1 MRLWSRFWSCGFAAL
16 LCACGATEKGM
27 RPGGSEE
34 PFAPASNA
42 AGGTRGGNQ
51 VMDGMADTGAISSGV
66 SSGPALVDGRYV
78 FRANE
83 LQLEVNP
90 ALGGRITRFSLG
102 GANILT
108 GPEVVARGE
117 GTVPNMYGSTF
128 WTSPQST
135 WDWPPETALDSDP
148 LASSLDGDVLSLM
161 SQAGATTG
169 YGVLK
174 RFALDATR
182 ERVLLEYVLQNHSG
196 TQPAA
201 PWEVSRVPKE
211 GLVFFAAASPATAAS
226 TLASQL
232 LDGIAWVDV
241 QQAPGADSKLF
252 QDGSEGWLAYVYRDL
267 VFIKLFDDV
276 AAADQ
281 AMGEAEI
288 EVFVSGNY
296 DYVEIEQQGAS
307 ALLPV
312 GGSSSWRVTWLLRRK
327 PGAIAAEL
335 GNAQLVAW
343 VRQQVAAAR

>member
-1 MRLWSRFWSCGFAAL
+1 
-16 LCACGATEKGM
+16 
-27 RPGGSEE
+27 
-34 PFAPASNA
+34 
-42 AGGTRGGNQ
+42 
-51 VMDGMADTGAISSGV
+51 MDGMADPGTGSSGV
-66 SSGPALVDGRYV
+66 SSGPALVNGRYL

-83 LQLEVNP
+83 LELEVNP
-90 ALGGRITRFSLG
+90 SLGGRITRFSLG
-102 GANILT
+102 GVNILT

-117 GTVPNMYGSTF
+117 GTLPNMYGSTF

-148 LASSLDGDVLSLM
+148 LASSLDGDVLSLV

-174 RFALDATR
+174 RFALDAER
-182 ERVLLEYVLQNHSG
+182 ERVLIDYVLQNHSG
-196 TQPAA
+196 TQAAA

-226 TLASQL
+226 TLPSQMI
-232 LDGIAWVDV
+232 DGIAWVDV

-252 QDGSEGWLAYVYRDL
+252 QDGAEGWLAYVYRDL

-276 AAADQ
+276 PAADQ
-281 AMGEAEI
+281 ATGEAEI
-288 EVFVSGNY
+288 EVFVSGSY
-296 DYVEIEQQGAS
+296 DYVEVEQQGAS

-327 PGAIAAEL
+327 PEAIAAAL
-335 GNAQLVAW
+335 GNAQLVSW